1 MRHSGTTEV
10 LHNLVRKHKDPT
22 HPVRIGCVG
31 YPGLI
36 SGVAGGGKAIA
47 LEKYA
52 DAFALLAGSSSGSAA
67 TTFLSAK
74 QTRMGTS
81 IYFEECTQ
89 GEFISYRRFATGGP
103 LVSIKYLGAV
113 FNGLTG
119 KALDQSAVR
128 ASKADVIVAVT
139 NAQTGEGEY
148 LDVKLPWFDV
158 VECLM
163 ASCAMPSPMSEGI
176 VTVGGQ
182 EYLDGCGGCPFM
194 LHDLVSRY
202 NLTDVIMLGNRP
214 ERVSVGTAEKL
225 FLKRALRKT
234 PTAVREAF
242 LSRYERFDDEWADF
256 QKSPPCR
263 YLALWT
269 DDDGVSFLEQKPKVI
284 YAAAQSAEAY
294 LTQLLTEAQT
304 RV

>member
-1 MRHSGTTEV
+1 MRLSGTTEV

-52 DAFALLAGSSSGSAA
+52 DAFALFAGSSSGSAA

-74 QTRMGTS
+74 QTRIGTT
-81 IYFEECTQ
+81 IYFEECTG
-89 GEFISYRRFATGGP
+89 GEFISYRRFAQGGP

-119 KALDQSAVR
+119 KALDQGAVR
-128 ASKADVIVAVT
+128 ASKADVLVAVT

-148 LDVKLPWFDV
+148 LDVKLPWLDV
-158 VECLM
+158 VECMM
-163 ASCAMPSPMSEGI
+163 ASCAMPSPISEGGMA
-176 VTVGGQ
+176 VGGQ
-182 EYLDGCGGCPFM
+182 ERLDGGGGCPFM

-202 NLTDVIMLGNRP
+202 NLTDVIMLCNRP
-214 ERVSVGTAEKL
+214 EKLSMAPPEKL
-225 FLKRALRKT
+225 LLRNALREK
-234 PTAVREAF
+234 PREVRDAF
-242 LSRYERFDDEWADF
+242 LSRYERFDDEWTDF

-269 DDDGVSFLEQKPKVI
+269 DGNEIAALEQNRKKI
-284 YAAAQSAEAY
+284 SAAAKSAERY
-294 LTQLLTEAQT
+294 LTGLLMEEEMRA
-304 RV
+304 